1 MGFGYIIFL
10 ILSSIQKYIYIYN
23 SDEKKSAFFRKISIN
38 VLQNCHLF
46 LSSTGFG
53 DHTTLLELTLTLFF
67 KSFICNLLKR
77 KDLLLRI

>member
-10 ILSSIQKYIYIYN
+10 ILSSIKSIHIYN
-23 SDEKKSAFFRKISIN
+23 SDEKKSAFLRKIYIN

-46 LSSTGFG
+46 LSSTGFD